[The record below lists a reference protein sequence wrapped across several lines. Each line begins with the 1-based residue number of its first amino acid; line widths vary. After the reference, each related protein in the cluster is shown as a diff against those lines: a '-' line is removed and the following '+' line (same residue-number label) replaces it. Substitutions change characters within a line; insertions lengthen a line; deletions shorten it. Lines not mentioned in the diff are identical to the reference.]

1 MLREIHL
8 SVAPAAGASVGSMRR
23 AEAPAAGATGS
34 HGRYRVGYHRNYDVG
49 YHAGYQR
56 GFRRGYDSGA
66 SDHRGS
72 SGIAASSAAAF
83 GAALLGAT
91 YGYWSDGY
99 RTYGGDPCYV
109 YNDRD
114 WDWDKVC

>member
-1 MLREIHL
+1 MLREICL
-8 SVAPAAGASVGSMRR
+8 SAAIASALIMPP
-23 AEAPAAGATGS
+23 AEAFVGGAAGS
-34 HGRYRVGYHRNYDVG
+34 HGRYRVGYHRRYDVG
-49 YHAGYQR
+49 YHEGDQR
-56 GFRRGYDSGA
+56 GFRRGYDSGT
-66 SDHRGS
+66 SYHLS
-72 SGIAASSAAAF
+72 SNGAAAAATAAAF

-114 WDWDKVC
+114 WDWERVC

>member
-8 SVAPAAGASVGSMRR
+8 SVAIASALLMLPT
-23 AEAPAAGATGS
+23 EAPAAGATGS

-56 GFRRGYDSGA
+56 GFRHGYDSGA

-72 SGIAASSAAAF
+72 NGIAASSAAAF
-83 GAALLGAT
+83 GAAVLGAT